1 MGIKTGGEWEAYPLP
16 EDWERNVMFLEQMK
30 HFVAVVHGEAEPACT
45 LDDGV
50 RVMKL
55 ISAVHESQKTGQLIS
70 LK

>member
-1 MGIKTGGEWEAYPLP
+1 
-16 EDWERNVMFLEQMK
+16 MFLDQMK

-55 ISAVHESQKTGQLIS
+55 ISAIHESQKTGQLIS